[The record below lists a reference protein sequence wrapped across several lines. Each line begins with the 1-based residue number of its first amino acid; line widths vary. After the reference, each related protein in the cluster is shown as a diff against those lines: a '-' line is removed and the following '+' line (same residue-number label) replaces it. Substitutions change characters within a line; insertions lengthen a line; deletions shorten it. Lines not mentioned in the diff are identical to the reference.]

1 MEEIV
6 ANESKV
12 NPLGVE
18 PVGKLVAQYALPS
31 VISMVVNSLYNMVDQ
46 VFIGQGVG
54 YLGNAA
60 TNIIMPLTM
69 IVMALSMMFGNGA
82 ASYMSLQ
89 LGRGNKKMAARGVGN
104 MITLTVGGGILL
116 AVVFEVAITP
126 LCRFFGGQGEV
137 LSYALDYGRIVVF
150 GTPVFTMGVSFGNVI
165 RADGR
170 PKESMAGMLVG
181 CITNMI
187 LDPVFI
193 FAFGWGVKGAAWATV
208 IGQLLVAVY
217 YVWCMVRFKTIKL
230 GRGDFKLSWPV
241 VWRIS
246 SIGFSSMITQAATV
260 FVIAIQNNLLVS
272 CGAAS
277 IYGADIPRAA
287 FGITM
292 KTSQLIMSIAMGI
305 ATGIQPVIGF
315 NYGSLQFDRVK
326 RTFKVALA
334 ACTVIMLIALFMF
347 QVFPRTLISI
357 FGKENELY
365 MEFAVK
371 CFRIY
376 LLAVLFIPPGLVVGM
391 FFQSVGQALPAAILS
406 LFRQVVILIPAMF
419 AFAHFLGVEGLLW
432 AGAFSDFTSGLIAI
446 FMAAFSWKSIF
457 AMPQNDLKGH
467 TT

>member
-1 MEEIV
+1 MASM

-12 NPLGVE
+12 NPLGTE

-69 IVMALSMMFGNGA
+69 IVMAVSMMFGNGA

-116 AVVFEVAITP
+116 AVVFEVFITP

-150 GTPVFTMGVSFGNVI
+150 GTPVFTMGLSFGNVI

-170 PKESMAGMLVG
+170 PKESMAGLLVG

-193 FAFGWGVKGAAWATV
+193 FTFGWGVKGAAWATV
-208 IGQLLVAVY
+208 IGQLLVALY
-217 YVWCMVRFKTIKL
+217 YIWCMLRFKTIKL
-230 GRGDFKLSWPV
+230 SRSDFKLSWPV
-241 VWRIS
+241 VWHIS

-272 CGAAS
+272 CGEAS
-277 IYGADIPRAA
+277 IYGADIPLAA

-326 RTFKVALA
+326 RTFRVAITS
-334 ACTVIMLIALFMF
+334 CTVIMLVALFMF

-376 LLAVLFIPPGLVVGM
+376 LSAVLFIPLGLVVGI

-419 AFAHFLGVEGLLW
+419 VFAHFLGVEGLLW
-432 AGAFSDFTSGLIAI
+432 AGAFSDFTSGVIAI
-446 FMAAFSWKSIF
+446 VMAAASWRKLF
-457 AMPQNDLKGH
+457 TLPTK
-467 TT
+467 